1 MQFPSNIFPHSLTV
15 DDHGFMAI
23 DEIEISSI
31 ASRYGTP
38 VMVYSAKDI
47 VSETKKFVDVFD
59 RVFYAS
65 KAAPIIS
72 IEKIIF
78 EQGAGCDVSS
88 QGELEVALRA
98 GCDPQKI
105 LLHGNNKSDEDIRAS
120 LQAGV
125 LRIVIDSLDE
135 CDRVEKIAREL
146 GFNSVDVQAR
156 ITVGIEAHTHE
167 AIMTGGNDGKFGN
180 PIITGDAKRVCDRI
194 VSSEVL
200 HLKGLHCHIGSQIFE
215 TKHLAEAGKILAQF
229 LVELSEANK
238 KDGNDKFE
246 ISELN
251 VGGGFGIK
259 YEDQDDPP
267 APIDMAKAVRASVD
281 GVLQSS
287 GLGKIEVWSEPGRA
301 LVGTAGITIY
311 EVGTVKVIEGL
322 QTYVGVDGGMSDNAR
337 PATYD
342 AVHAVWVNGRG
353 NNLSSEQCHHVS
365 VAGKHC
371 EQGDI
376 LNKDAVVSKS
386 VAVGDLL
393 VMAST
398 GAYSFSMSSNYNMLT
413 RPPVVLVD
421 SESDPAL
428 KEVVRRESI
437 DDVLSRQL

>member
-1 MQFPSNIFPHSLTV
+1 MQFTENIFPQSATV
-15 DDHGFMAI
+15 DDNGELKI
-23 DEIEISSI
+23 DGIEIAAI
-31 ASRYGTP
+31 AESYGTP
-38 VMVYSAKDI
+38 VMIYSSKDI
-47 VSETKKFVDVFD
+47 VKATKKFVEVFD

-72 IEKIIF
+72 IEKLIF
-78 EQGAGCDVSS
+78 GQGAGCDVSTK
-88 QGELEVALRA
+88 GELEVALRA
-98 GCDPQKI
+98 GCDPKKI
-105 LLHGNNKSDEDIRAS
+105 IFHGNNKSNEDIKAALES
-120 LQAGV
+120 GV

-135 CDRVEKIAREL
+135 CDRVEKVAKELEIIAVE
-146 GFNSVDVQAR
+146 VQAR

-180 PIITGDAKRVCDRI
+180 PLITGDAKKVCERI
-194 VSSEVL
+194 ISSDIL

-229 LVELSEANK
+229 LVELNGANK
-238 KDGNDKFE
+238 QDGSEKFE
-246 ISELN
+246 VTELN

-259 YEDQDDPP
+259 YEENDDPP
-267 APIDMAKAVRASVD
+267 APIEMAKAVRSSVD
-281 GVLQSS
+281 SVLQAS
-287 GLGKIEVWSEPGRA
+287 GLNKIEVWSEPGRA

-353 NNLSSEQCHHVS
+353 NNLSSDQTQHVAI
-365 VAGKHC
+365 AGKHC

-376 LNKDAVVSKS
+376 LNKDTVVSKEVS
-386 VAVGDLL
+386 VGDLL

-398 GAYSFSMSSNYNMLT
+398 GAYSFAMSSNYNMLT

-421 SESDPAL
+421 SSASEPIR
-428 KEVVRRESI
+428 EIVRRETI
-437 DDVLSRQL
+437 DEVLSRQV